1 MIEAINLVKVWI
13 ALHSNVTMSIQY
25 TGFIEIT
32 CMYLMDIASF
42 RDCIQSTIRLFANDR
57 LIIIHR
63 GTKRG
68 KKGSTQPQAPALRG
82 PHHHILD

>member
-1 MIEAINLVKVWI
+1 MIEAIYLVKVWI

-25 TGFIEIT
+25 TGLIDIT
-32 CMYLMDIASF
+32 CMYLMDIANF

-63 GTKRG
+63 GAKRG
-68 KKGSTQPQAPALRG
+68 KKGALSPR
-82 PHHHILD
+82 LNSRNMVSFCSSA